1 MKIQTKTSRG
11 KPFKKGFTLIEMLIV
26 VAIIGVLV
34 SIAIPALNSAKADAQ
49 AAKRDTI
56 ASAVAIAK
64 YRAVLQNKPGAIEGN
79 PAEFATFQEFLLI
92 NARNPDLEQ
101 LAWASLNG
109 AGLNITDWGTYPA
122 SAGEDGVEFGA
133 GPPVTE

>member
-49 AAKRDTI
+49 ASKKAAI
-56 ASAVAIAK
+56 GSAVQTAKTRAFLDNNIIAGS
-64 YRAVLQNKPGAIEGN
+64 P
-79 PAEFATFQEFLLI
+79 ATFAQFKDYMII
-92 NARNPDLEQ
+92 NGQVPVDAQQ
-101 LAWASLNG
+101 LSNGQLSG
-109 AGLNITDWGTYPA
+109 AGENITSWGLFPEAEVDT
-122 SAGEDGVEFGA
+122 SLTWGS
-133 GPPVTE
+133 GPPVEE